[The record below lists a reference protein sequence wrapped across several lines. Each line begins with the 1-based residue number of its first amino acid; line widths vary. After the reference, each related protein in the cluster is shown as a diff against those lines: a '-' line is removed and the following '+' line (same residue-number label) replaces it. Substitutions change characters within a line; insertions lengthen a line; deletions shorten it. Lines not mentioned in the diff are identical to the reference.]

1 MYQGR
6 SKMKGYFEGW
16 YYKLVDKSEQTIMAM
31 IPGISF
37 DKEGENHHCFIQFL
51 DNSGMTSRY
60 FHYDIERFSFS
71 QDKAEVRIGDS
82 FFSPTMMELNIKDD
96 LHSIK
101 GALYFHD
108 LKPWPITLFSP
119 GAMGWYA
126 FVPLL
131 ECYHGVLSFDHLIEG
146 QLQVNGK
153 VTDFSGG
160 RGYTEKD
167 WGKSFPSYHIWMQ
180 TNHFDRVGISLMV
193 SVANVPW
200 LGKSFN
206 GLLAGLW
213 HEDKLYRLTTYTGAK
228 ITAFY
233 YDQERLALDIES
245 RKYHMEI
252 EVPYQKG
259 VELWVPVIG
268 DMKGRLSESL
278 TAKTKVRL
286 YKLTGDNRLLIYHGI
301 GRHTG
306 LEIEGRIPNQFI

>member
-1 MYQGR
+1 MH
-6 SKMKGYFEGW
+6 GYFEGW

-31 IPGISF
+31 IPGVSF
-37 DKEGENHHCFIQFL
+37 DKEGGSHHCFVQFL
-51 DNSGMTSRY
+51 DNSGTTSRY
-60 FHYDIERFSFS
+60 FHYDIEQFSFS
-71 QDKAEVRIGDS
+71 QEKAEVRIGDS

-96 LHSIK
+96 LYSIQ
-101 GALYFHD
+101 GTLYFHD

-119 GAMGWYA
+119 GAMGKYA

-146 QLQVNGK
+146 QLKLNGK
-153 VTDFSGG
+153 VIDFSGG

-213 HEDKLYRLTTYTGAK
+213 CEGNLYRLTTYTGAK

-233 YDQERLALDIES
+233 NDQERLALYIES
-245 RKYHMEI
+245 KKYHLEV

-259 VELWVPVIG
+259 VELRVPVIG
-268 DMKGRLSESL
+268 DMKDRLSESL
-278 TAKTKVRL
+278 TAQTKVRL
-286 YKLTGDNRLLIYHGI
+286 YKLTRGNSFLLYHGI

-306 LEIEGRIPNQFI
+306 LEIEGRIPNQFL